1 MFRDICLIVAVYLST
16 SAAFR
21 LSPTQQH
28 TFNTQP
34 LFRSQT
40 KLQMYEDEGRPALSF
55 KAVGI
60 FVVGI
65 VGVFGVS
72 FMSTSSS
79 LFKDIAIEKSG
90 GSKLKASSE
99 EGNRGSKTKL
109 TRREVNAKLSQLP
122 IFYVSNDSGGVFTS
136 DSTGKIFENKE
147 DAEKYLKQMSGRG
160 ASGLKVKSASFDEVY
175 YPLIAKTAKPSVYE
189 GPARTSDPTANYQL
203 VGNEKE
209 VQNTNI
215 EWRTSHNADFPL
227 YRVPK
232 VAFQKE
238 DGLELPLFERKDDA
252 LLAYKRLQESKG
264 ESDTVPAEIQTTSVL
279 DIIQKIWGSGGSE
292 SRALEIY
299 PSVQNLEDFKSLAL
313 DEIDEL

>member
-1 MFRDICLIVAVYLST
+1 MFVRTLCLVAVVYLSVT
-16 SAAFR
+16 SAFR
-21 LSPTQQH
+21 LQPVSRRTLTAHQSPVSPTQ
-28 TFNTQP
+28 
-34 LFRSQT
+34 
-40 KLQMYEDEGRPALSF
+40 LQMSYDDETPALSF

-79 LFKDIAIEKSG
+79 LVKDVAIEKGG

-109 TRREVNAKLSQLP
+109 TRREVNAKLAQLP
-122 IFYVSNDSGGVFTS
+122 VFYVRSESGGVFTS
-136 DSTGKIFENKE
+136 DSSGKIFENKE
-147 DAEKYLKQMSGRG
+147 DADKYMKQMSDSG
-160 ASGLKVKSASFDEVY
+160 AGGLKVRSTTFDEVY
-175 YPLIAKTAKPSVYE
+175 YPLVAKKAKTSVYE
-189 GPARTSDPTANYQL
+189 GPARTSDPSAEYTL
-203 VGNEKE
+203 VGNNEE
-209 VQNTNI
+209 VQNTNV
-215 EWRTSHNADFPL
+215 EWRNSHNQNADFPL

-299 PSVQNLEDFKSLAL
+299 PSMQNLEDFKYLR
-313 DEIDEL
+313 